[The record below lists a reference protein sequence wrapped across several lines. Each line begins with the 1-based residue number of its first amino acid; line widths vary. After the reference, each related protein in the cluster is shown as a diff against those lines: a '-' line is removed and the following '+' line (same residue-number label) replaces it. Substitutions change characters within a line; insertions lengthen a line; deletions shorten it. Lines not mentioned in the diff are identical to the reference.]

1 MSSFYQWDNQDL
13 LLAVHVQPRSSKTEI
28 MGIYAERLKIKITA
42 PPVDGKANKELI
54 KLFAKLF
61 SVPKSH
67 ISLLNGETSREKRFK
82 IQAPNK
88 LPDFI
93 QASR

>member
-1 MSSFYQWDNQDL
+1 MTAFYQWQNQDL
-13 LLAVHVQPRSSKTEI
+13 LLAVHVQARSSKNEI
-28 MGIYAERLKIKITA
+28 VGIYGDRLKVKITA

-61 SVPKSH
+61 AVPKSQ

-82 IQAPNK
+82 IQTPNR
-88 LPDFI
+88 LPSFI
-93 QASR
+93 QT

>member
-1 MSSFYQWDNQDL
+1 MRCFYQWDHQDL

-28 MGIYAERLKIKITA
+28 IGVYGERLKIKITA

-67 ISLLNGETSREKRFK
+67 IYLLNGETSREKRFK
-82 IQAPNK
+82 IQAPSK

-93 QASR
+93 QK